1 VIGWIAR
8 AIGSAADVASI
19 IETSVEVASSPA
31 TMSVQILRT
40 MEVQVTINPDSAPP
54 GEWPLLATHYGITIT
69 YDDGPTYTYEGQM
82 PPLHST
88 DPIVHTFSDLPAGGS
103 LTVLF
108 CSYADTNW
116 VAGKGQ
122 TASIPA
128 QPTQESTLV
137 VPPFAIKI
145 LWYL

>member
-1 VIGWIAR
+1 VGLNL
-8 AIGSAADVASI
+8 
-19 IETSVEVASSPA
+19 P
-31 TMSVQILRT
+31 
-40 MEVQVTINPDSAPP
+40 PP

-88 DPIVHTFSDLPAGGS
+88 DPIVHTFSDLPASGS

-108 CSYADTNW
+108 CCYAVTNW

-122 TASIPA
+122 TESILA
-128 QPTQESTLV
+128 RPTQDGTLV
-137 VPPFAIKI
+137 VRKR
-145 LWYL
+145 LTNYTVDEVGQQLGSV